1 MTNETLETGGYKI
14 AIIDP
19 VAGIDVVREATPEEI
34 AEIEAERT
42 RQIAEKEERLSIVPT
57 VADKLASVGLSLE
70 ELREAL
76 GSN

>member
-19 VAGIDVVREATPEEI
+19 VAGIDIVREATPEEI
-34 AEIEAERT
+34 VEIEAERS
-42 RQIAEKEERLSIVPT
+42 RQIAEKEERISVVPT
-57 VADKLASVGLSLE
+57 VADKLASVGLSIE
-70 ELREAL
+70 ELKAAL